1 MMIPRYKI
9 DVNIADDHTMFAEG
23 LANAINNSDTAH
35 VSRRFTT
42 LEACRQT
49 LQERRPDVLLLDIS
63 MPLGTTANNDNANI
77 DGGIDFCR
85 FVVENYPKVKV
96 LAITRHDEYSI
107 IRRMLDS
114 GAHGYVLKSA
124 PVQELL
130 DAISAVYQGKRYT
143 STNVQD
149 IINQGERKA
158 IALTMVEQ
166 NILRLICDG
175 LTNPEIAV
183 KLNLSTETV
192 NWYRKRLLAKF
203 GAKNTVTLVKQALTE
218 KLV

>member
-23 LANAINNSDTAH
+23 LADAINNSDTAH

-63 MPLGTTANNDNANI
+63 MPLGPTANNDNANI

-96 LAITRHDEYSI
+96 LAITSHDEYSI

-130 DAISAVYQGKRYT
+130 DAISAVYQGKRYIN
-143 STNVQD
+143 TNVQD

-175 LTNPEIAV
+175 FTNPEIAV
-183 KLNLSTETV
+183 KQNLSTETV